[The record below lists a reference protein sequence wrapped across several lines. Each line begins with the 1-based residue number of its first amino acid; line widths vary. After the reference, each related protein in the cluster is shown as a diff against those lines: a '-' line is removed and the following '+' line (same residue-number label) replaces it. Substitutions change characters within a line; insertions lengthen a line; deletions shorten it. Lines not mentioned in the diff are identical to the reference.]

1 MALRSGRK
9 WAMPSGQQKGD
20 LQTRLCGFMC
30 YASGQQHLES
40 AEIRSPPKPDTVC
53 PLTRSSSRTGTSTL
67 RTGPGW
73 PSTQTR
79 TTDCLMN
86 RQ

>member
-20 LQTRLCGFMC
+20 LQTRLCGFTC

-40 AEIRSPPKPDTVC
+40 AERDSKSTKARHRLPTDQKLLEDGDFYSPHRTRLAQHTDTN
-53 PLTRSSSRTGTSTL
+53 
-67 RTGPGW
+67 
-73 PSTQTR
+73 
-79 TTDCLMN
+79 D
-86 RQ
+86 